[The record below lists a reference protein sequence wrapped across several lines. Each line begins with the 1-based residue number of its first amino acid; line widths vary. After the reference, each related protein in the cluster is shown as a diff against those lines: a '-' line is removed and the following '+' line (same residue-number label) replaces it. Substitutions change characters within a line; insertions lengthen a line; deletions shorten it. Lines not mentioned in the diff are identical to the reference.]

1 MRTLVRAAAGSSTA
15 QAFASDK
22 EELQRRTERP
32 SICPFSRQ
40 ETEVAFCSS
49 QLESAQQATGSIAF
63 ILFGFASC
71 VGTPTSLTLT
81 NVVVSGNETETEEMA
96 EGRYRLVHFCLNLTN
111 SVVFLSVGFAMALQ
125 GRLPLRWR
133 LDYFQ
138 RERLYMVLMVMFYV
152 TVPLANAYRLS
163 KLLSPETPDTQVVA
177 FTGEAKKT
185 EDKIAQL
192 LILASAA
199 IVQAHP
205 ALPMPPIPPP
215 LPCPGTHAPSRP
227 RLSPH
232 GRRLTLAARAS
243 ASASLCSPAPQAP
256 PPPLCS
262 PTVGQRPGAP
272 PSRS

>member
-1 MRTLVRAAAGSSTA
+1 MVKAAAGSTA

-49 QLESAQQATGSIAF
+49 QLEPAQHATGTIAF
-63 ILFGFASC
+63 ILYGFASIA
-71 VGTPTSLTLT
+71 VAQSVLTVT

-96 EGRYRLVHFCLNLTN
+96 GGRYRSVHFCLNLTIG
-111 SVVFLSVGFAMALQ
+111 VVFLSVGFFTALE

-133 LDYFQ
+133 LDFFQ
-138 RERLYMVLMVMFYV
+138 RERLYMVLMVMFYA

-177 FTGEAKKT
+177 FTGEAKET

-192 LILASAA
+192 LILAFAA
-199 IVQAHP
+199 IVQARP
-205 ALPMPPIPPP
+205 ALP
-215 LPCPGTHAPSRP
+215 LPP
-227 RLSPH
+227 RLGH
-232 GRRLTLAARAS
+232 G
-243 ASASLCSPAPQAP
+243 
-256 PPPLCS
+256 
-262 PTVGQRPGAP
+262 V
-272 PSRS
+272 